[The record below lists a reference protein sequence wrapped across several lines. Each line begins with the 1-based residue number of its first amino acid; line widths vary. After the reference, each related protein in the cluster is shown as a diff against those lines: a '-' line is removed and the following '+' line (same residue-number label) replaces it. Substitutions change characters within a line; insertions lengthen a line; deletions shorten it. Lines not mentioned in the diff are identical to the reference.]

1 MGYAPVGVCVCVKF
15 EEFEER
21 GLLAQDHRH
30 RSGIIII
37 ILRQPESLKM
47 PYVLRKQSGVWGSCN
62 LDRGKC
68 ENKVM
73 ADTKYYKNTPYT
85 TTNLY

>member
-1 MGYAPVGVCVCVKF
+1 MCVCVKF

-21 GLLAQDHRH
+21 GLLAQDQKH
-30 RSGIIII
+30 RSGIIIIIIII

-47 PYVLRKQSGVWGSCN
+47 PYILRKQSGVWGSCN
-62 LDRGKC
+62 LGRDKR

-73 ADTKYYKNTPYT
+73 ADTKFYKNTPYT
-85 TTNLY
+85 TSNLY

>member
-1 MGYAPVGVCVCVKF
+1 
-15 EEFEER
+15 
-21 GLLAQDHRH
+21 
-30 RSGIIII
+30 
-37 ILRQPESLKM
+37 M